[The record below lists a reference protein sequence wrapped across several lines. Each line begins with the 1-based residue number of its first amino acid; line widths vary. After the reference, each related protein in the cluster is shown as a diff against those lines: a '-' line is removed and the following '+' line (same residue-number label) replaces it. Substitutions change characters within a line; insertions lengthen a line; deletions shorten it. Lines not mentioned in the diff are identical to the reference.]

1 MQSSNPTLN
10 ENVFQQVGSGVQG
23 QTMTIQGAVN
33 KTLILLGLLLVAAGW
48 IWFKIIQPAQ
58 VVGFEVEPIARHNQQ
73 AVMPFVIGGMIG
85 GIIFALV
92 TVFKKEWS
100 MYTAPVYAVCEGLV
114 LGGISAIFETMYPG
128 IVMQAVALTFGTLF
142 CLLMAYKSGLI
153 RVTDKFRLGVVAAT
167 GAIALVYLVSWI
179 LGFFHVAVPFI
190 QGNSIWSIG
199 FSLLVV
205 GIASMNL
212 VLDFDMID
220 RGAEAGV
227 PKYMEWNCAFGLM
240 VTLVWLYME
249 ILRLLSKLRSRD

>member
-10 ENVFQQVGSGVQG
+10 ENVFEQAGSAAQG
-23 QTMTIQGAVN
+23 QAMTIQGAVN
-33 KTLILLGLLLVAAGW
+33 KTLILLGLLLAAAGW
-48 IWFKIIQPAQ
+48 IWFKVIQPAQ
-58 VVGFEVEPIARHNQQ
+58 AIGFEAEPVARSNQQ
-73 AVMPFVIGGMIG
+73 AVIPFIIGGMIG

-92 TVFKKEWS
+92 TIFKKEWS

-167 GAIALVYLVSWI
+167 GAIALVYLVSMV

-227 PKYMEWNCAFGLM
+227 PKYMEWYCAFGLM